1 MESLTEYKSLNLI
14 TPEMFAEQFKKTLRH
29 SECVDIRHSDDIA
42 KYKALALTIRY
53 YVIDRWQETR
63 AKIHKT
69 KHTKTVAYLSA
80 EYLLGRRLPMAALST
95 RLEEVARE
103 ALESLSLNYD
113 DIVNTEIEPGLGNG
127 GLGRLAACYIDSL
140 ATLSIP
146 SIGYGILY
154 EYGIFTQTF
163 NDRGEQV
170 EVPDYWMDK
179 KSAWGQPF
187 YGKTQMID
195 FGGKTEKY
203 TDDDGVER
211 SRWIPAWS
219 VRAIPYTYMIP
230 GHKTGNVNSLRLW
243 HSRAVNEFDLSKF
256 NVGQYEAAVS
266 GQTVAENIS
275 KVLYPEDSTPQGK
288 VLRLEQQ
295 YFFASASI
303 KDVIRSFY
311 EKDADPD
318 FRTLPEKIVFQLND
332 THPVIAIAELM
343 RILVDE
349 YCYEWDLAWSITR
362 KCFNYTCHTLLPEA
376 LEVWDVDMFR
386 SLLPRHFEIIEKIN
400 DSFIAEAIKKLGGD
414 DEAKHKAEQMSIF
427 TSPGHSGGIRMAYLA
442 TIASEKVNG
451 VAKLHSELLGKQV
464 LPQFKEYTPEK
475 FTNVTNGI
483 SPRRFLRLSN
493 PALSEL
499 ITDALGTSKWVSD
512 LSLLSGLEKLS
523 ENAAFIKEFAF
534 IKKENKTRFAD
545 MIYNRYDRRMIQTD
559 ALYDVMVKRL
569 HEYKRQSLKILHI
582 VTLYN
587 KIKSGVLDIRDVT
600 PRVFMFGAKAAPG
613 YYLAK
618 QTIQLINSIAYKI
631 NNDPVFEGKLS
642 VIFPENYNVT
652 MAEKLIPAADLS
664 EQISL
669 AGLEASGT
677 GNMKLALNGA
687 LTVGTLDGANIEIRE
702 QVGEENFFLFGMKE
716 NEVEDLRKRG
726 YNPKSYYEGI
736 ADLKQAIDT
745 IRSGEFSIKGKTT
758 FDDLTNDWMY
768 HDRFMA
774 LADYQAYIDIQKEID
789 QAYGDQKN
797 WNRMAV
803 LNVAR
808 MGYFSSDRAVQ
819 EYIDKIWHV
828 HPLPVN
834 EPIYYLKDVKL
845 INI

>member
-1 MESLTEYKSLNLI
+1 MT
-14 TPEMFAEQFKKTLRH
+14 
-29 SECVDIRHSDDIA
+29 
-42 KYKALALTIRY
+42 
-53 YVIDRWQETR
+53 
-63 AKIHKT
+63 
-69 KHTKTVAYLSA
+69 
-80 EYLLGRRLPMAALST
+80 
-95 RLEEVARE
+95 
-103 ALESLSLNYD
+103 
-113 DIVNTEIEPGLGNG
+113 
-127 GLGRLAACYIDSL
+127 
-140 ATLSIP
+140 
-146 SIGYGILY
+146 
-154 EYGIFTQTF
+154 
-163 NDRGEQV
+163 
-170 EVPDYWMDK
+170 
-179 KSAWGQPF
+179 
-187 YGKTQMID
+187 
-195 FGGKTEKY
+195 
-203 TDDDGVER
+203 
-211 SRWIPAWS
+211 
-219 VRAIPYTYMIP
+219 P
-230 GHKTGNVNSLRLW
+230 GHETGNVNSLRLW

-311 EKDADPD
+311 ESDADPD
-318 FRTLPEKIVFQLND
+318 FRTLPEKVVFQLND

-343 RILVDE
+343 RILIDE

-376 LEVWDVDMFR
+376 LEIWDVGMFK
-386 SLLPRHFEIIEKIN
+386 SLLPRHFEIIEGIN
-400 DSFIAEAIKKLGGD
+400 DSFIAEATKKLGGD
-414 DEAKHKAEQMSIF
+414 DAARRKAEQMSIF
-427 TSPGHSGGIRMAYLA
+427 TNPGHSGGIRMAYLA

-499 ITDALGTSKWVSD
+499 ITDALGTSKWVTD
-512 LSLLSGLEKLS
+512 LSLLKGLEKLS
-523 ENAAFIKEFAF
+523 ENDAFTKEFAF
-534 IKKENKTRFAD
+534 IKKENKIRFAD
-545 MIYNRYDRRMIQTD
+545 MIYNRYDRRIIQTD

-569 HEYKRQSLKILHI
+569 HEYKRQSLQILHI

-587 KIKSGVLDIRDVT
+587 KIKSGALSIRDVT
-600 PRVFMFGAKAAPG
+600 PRVFIFGAKAAPG

-618 QTIQLINSIAYKI
+618 QTIQLINSIAHKI
-631 NNDPVFEGKLS
+631 NRDPAFEGKIS
-642 VIFPENYNVT
+642 VVFPENYNVT

-716 NEVEDLRKRG
+716 DEVEALRKKG

-745 IRSGEFSIKGKTT
+745 IRSGEFSIEGKTT
-758 FDDLTNDWMY
+758 FSDLTNDWMY

-774 LADYQAYIDIQKEID
+774 LADYQAYMDIQEKINL
-789 QAYGDQKN
+789 AYGDQKN
-797 WNRMAV
+797 WNRMAI

-828 HPLPVN
+828 NPLPVN